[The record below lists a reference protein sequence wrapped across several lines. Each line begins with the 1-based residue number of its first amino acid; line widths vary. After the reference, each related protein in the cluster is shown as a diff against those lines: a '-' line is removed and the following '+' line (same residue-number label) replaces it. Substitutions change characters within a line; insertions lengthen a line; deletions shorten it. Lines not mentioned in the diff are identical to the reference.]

1 MISVPEAALL
11 PKYPRPVR
19 RAKSSSRDG
28 GKPRGYVRNGRSSI
42 TPQIS
47 QCPVVESFP
56 CDLGSATPCAA
67 VGLTPGASPG
77 MGRHLPKPSRSRFGS
92 RSPPTARA
100 TFPSVSDPTRSEEH
114 TSELQSLAY
123 LVCRLL
129 LEKKKKNKKHKRDK
143 KCLRNY
149 SSIDH

>member
-28 GKPRGYVRNGRSSI
+28 GKPCGYVRNGRSSI

-67 VGLTPGASPG
+67 VGLTPGAREG
-77 MGRHLPKPSRSRFGS
+77 LDHRALGDLRSD
-92 RSPPTARA
+92 TRA
-100 TFPSVSDPTRSEEH
+100 AVSHVP
-114 TSELQSLAY
+114 A
-123 LVCRLL
+123 
-129 LEKKKKNKKHKRDK
+129 
-143 KCLRNY
+143 
-149 SSIDH
+149 

>member
-28 GKPRGYVRNGRSSI
+28 GKPCGYVRNGRSSI

-77 MGRHLPKPSRSRFGS
+77 MGRHLPKPSRSRF
-92 RSPPTARA
+92 
-100 TFPSVSDPTRSEEH
+100 RSEEH
-114 TSELQSLAY
+114 TSELQSPMY
-123 LVCRLL
+123 LV
-129 LEKKKKNKKHKRDK
+129 
-143 KCLRNY
+143 
-149 SSIDH
+149 